1 MSNERILAQ
10 LQKNL
15 QSYRDRK
22 ESLEHRLTH
31 IEEQLKSA
39 TKLVAETEEA
49 IAALE
54 GRTTE
59 TRRMLE
65 EALKQT
71 QPLALPEAPI
81 LHNHLGGHN
90 ISGCPACDRA
100 SSAKNSNQ
108 PPAEPGFKWENGNL
122 VPISIPTGEDVG
134 TPIPLPPID
143 DNFEPIDPMSFNPLI

>member
-22 ESLEHRLTH
+22 ESLEHRLIH

-71 QPLALPEAPI
+71 VAVKPTPMLPASNAP
-81 LHNHLGGHN
+81 
-90 ISGCPACDRA
+90 SDPA
-100 SSAKNSNQ
+100 Q

-134 TPIPLPPID
+134 VPIPLPPVD
-143 DNFEPIDPMSFNPLI
+143 DNFEPIDPMSFNPLV

>member
-22 ESLEHRLTH
+22 ESLEHRLIH

-71 QPLALPEAPI
+71 VSIKPTPFYQCF
-81 LHNHLGGHN
+81 H
-90 ISGCPACDRA
+90 A
-100 SSAKNSNQ
+100 SNAK
-108 PPAEPGFKWENGNL
+108 
-122 VPISIPTGEDVG
+122 
-134 TPIPLPPID
+134 
-143 DNFEPIDPMSFNPLI
+143 